1 MSGRDHVQYPERI
14 PARELLAAI
23 GATQA
28 ERMAVQRAVRATLAW
43 EAWAL
48 ARPRTVGGT
57 GERWHGQTG
66 EQVIDALGGTEQRRR
81 MLMSAAIAATS
92 EKRGRSLTG
101 LRLEDERRR
110 KGRAA

>member
-1 MSGRDHVQYPERI
+1 MSGRDHFQYTVRYT
-14 PARELLAAI
+14 ARELLASMD
-23 GATQA
+23 ATRA
-28 ERMAVQRAVRATLAW
+28 ERMAVQRAARATLAW

-66 EQVIDALGGTEQRRR
+66 EQVIDALGGPEPRRR

-101 LRLEDERRR
+101 MRLEDERAR